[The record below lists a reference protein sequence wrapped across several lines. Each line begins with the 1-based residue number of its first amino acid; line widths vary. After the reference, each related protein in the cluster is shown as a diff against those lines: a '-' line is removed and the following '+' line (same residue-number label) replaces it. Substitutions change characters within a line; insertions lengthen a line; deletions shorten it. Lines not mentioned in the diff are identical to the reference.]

1 MNMTAAPLLLRSSP
15 RQNGIAA
22 PLVDLPRRRSG
33 FVGQPS
39 LRSRPHARTRLENV
53 LVFKT
58 FGDFFRGDEREISWD
73 QKAEDG
79 LGKTVVMS
87 RIRARI
93 LSELFSSFLIPIK
106 KR

>member
-22 PLVDLPRRRSG
+22 LLVDLPRRRSG

-39 LRSRPHARTRLENV
+39 LRSRPHARTRLNNV

-58 FGDFFRGDEREISWD
+58 FGDGFWGDEREIRWG

-79 LGKTVVMS
+79 FGTTMVISRMRARRLS
-87 RIRARI
+87 RI
-93 LSELFSSFLIPIK
+93 FSSFLIPTK